1 MSDDPIRPGDWLRER
16 VGQERRRDPLFL
28 TRLLIGLWVIVLGL
42 IFLAGNLGWIDTRQ
56 AFRLFWPLLLIL
68 VGTSLVVQHTNDRS
82 QRLGWVFIGIG
93 TWIFAGKIGWI
104 DVGFWQLAFPLALL
118 GLGGVLVWRA
128 FHGQRAPQQP
138 SAEIVEE
145 HAEYVRC
152 FAVMSGTELRPVS
165 RPFRGADL
173 SAVMAGVKLDLS
185 GARMESDSATIDLF
199 AFWGGMEIYVPPDW
213 TVVSK
218 VATLMGGFVDK
229 RRPTSTVPTKT
240 LIITGFVVMSGIE
253 VKN

>member
-1 MSDDPIRPGDWLRER
+1 MSDDPLKRADWIRDRLS
-16 VGQERRRDPLFL
+16 QERRRDPLFL
-28 TRLLIGLWVIVLGL
+28 TRLLVGLWVIALGG

-56 AFRLFWPLLLIL
+56 AFRLFWPLLMIL
-68 VGTSLVVQHTNDRS
+68 VGTSLVVQPANDRTH
-82 QRLGWVFIGIG
+82 RLGWVFIGIG

-104 DVGFWQLAFPLALL
+104 NVSFWQVAFPLALL
-118 GLGGVLVWRA
+118 GLGGLLVWRA
-128 FHGQRAPQQP
+128 FHGQRKQDEAP
-138 SAEIVEE
+138 AEMIDE

-173 SAVMAGVKLDLS
+173 SAVMAGIKLDLT
-185 GARMESDSATIDLF
+185 GARMEGDSATIEIF
-199 AFWGGMEIYVPPDW
+199 GFWGGMEIYVPPDW
-213 TVVSK
+213 TVVSR

>member
-1 MSDDPIRPGDWLRER
+1 MSGEPMNFGGP
-16 VGQERRRDPLFL
+16 QRRKDPLFL
-28 TRLLIGLWVIVLGL
+28 TRLLVGIWVIALGA

-56 AFRLFWPLLLIL
+56 AFRLFWPLLMVL
-68 VGTSLVVQHTNDRS
+68 VGTSLVAQPGTERTH
-82 QRLGWVFIGIG
+82 RLGWVFIGIG
-93 TWIFAGKIGWI
+93 VWIFAGKIGWVN
-104 DVGFWQLAFPLALL
+104 VGFWQLVFPLALL
-118 GLGGVLVWRA
+118 TLGGMLVWRA
-128 FHGQRAPQQP
+128 FNGQQRAEEAP
-138 SAEIVEE
+138 AEVLDD

-173 SAVMAGVKLDLS
+173 SAVMAGVKLDLT
-185 GARMESDSATIDLF
+185 GARMEGDSATIEIF

-213 TVVSK
+213 TVSSK

-229 RRPTSTVPTKT
+229 RRPTSTIATKT
-240 LIITGFVVMSGIE
+240 LVITGFVVMSGIE